1 MRVLTSLAAA
11 AAFAASASVLAA
23 QAPAR
28 PAVRLTMQEAVRL
41 ALLNGEEV
49 RLARASVDQ
58 AHGQVTEAFASA
70 LPEIRTSITYQ
81 RTFASVFAGGQSTG
95 PALAPFAPDTT
106 ASLGERVR
114 YLEDEYPNNLPRGL
128 SQLFAATPFGREN
141 TYTAAVT
148 VQQTL
153 FQGGKVGAGLR
164 GARAYERAT
173 RAQLEETQQDIVYRV
188 KQAYLNALFAQRML
202 DIAEGSQALSDEQL
216 RRVQL
221 NHRVG
226 SSADYDLLRA
236 EVESANQEPQV
247 IAARN
252 TRDLAELEVRRL
264 VNIAPDQ
271 PIELDAGILA
281 VSDSL
286 PAVDLATLD
295 REIADRA
302 ALQAAEAGVE
312 FRRQAVRVYRGDLY
326 PVLRFNMSYGGQAF
340 PSGTFPSGGDFRKD
354 WTASLSL
361 SMPLFDG
368 FRTRGRVEQARAE
381 LSRAELVLA
390 QTRESVGIEV
400 EQARAEMVRARALV
414 SARRQTVA
422 QAARAHHL
430 ASVRYANGIA
440 AALEVSDARLA
451 MQQSRV
457 NEAQATRDYLLA
469 IAGLERAL
477 GRPVPVVG
485 LDRRAEAP
493 AGVNGSIRGEQ
504 TP

>member
-1 MRVLTSLAAA
+1 MPFGESWVRRSFF
-11 AAFAASASVLAA
+11 FAPFRLSAQTPASE
-23 QAPAR
+23 P
-28 PAVRLTMQEAVRL
+28 VRLTMQEAVRR
-41 ALLNGEEV
+41 ALQYGEEV
-49 RLARASVDQ
+49 QLARSAVQQ
-58 AHGQVTEAFASA
+58 ARGQVTEAFAGA
-70 LPEIRTSITYQ
+70 LPEIRGSVTYQ
-81 RTFASVFAGGQSTG
+81 RTFASVFGGGGSGTT
-95 PALAPFAPDTT
+95 LDPFAPDTN
-106 ASLGERVR
+106 ASLSDRVR

-128 SQLFAATPFGREN
+128 SDLFAATPFGREN
-141 TYTAAVT
+141 TYTAAIT

-164 GARAYERAT
+164 GARAYERAA
-173 RAQLEETQQDIVYRV
+173 RAQLEETQQDVVYRV
-188 KQAYLNALFAQRML
+188 KQAYMNALFAQRML
-202 DIAEGSQALSDEQL
+202 DIAEGGKALSDEQL

-221 NHRVG
+221 NHQVG

-252 TRDLAELEVRRL
+252 TRDLALLEVRRL
-264 VNIAPDQ
+264 VNIAPGQ
-271 PIELDAGILA
+271 AVELDAGILA
-281 VSDSL
+281 ASDSL
-286 PAVDLATLD
+286 PVVDLVVLD
-295 REIADRA
+295 AEIASRA
-302 ALQAAEAGVE
+302 ALQAAQATLD
-312 FRRQAVRVYRGDLY
+312 FRRQVVRVYRGDLY
-326 PVLRFNMSYGGQAF
+326 PALRFIMSYGGQAF
-340 PSGTFPSGGDFRKD
+340 PSGTFPSGGDFRRD

-381 LSRAELVLA
+381 LDRAELQLA

-400 EQARAEMVRARALV
+400 EQARAEMLRARALV
-414 SARRQTVA
+414 SARRQTVT
-422 QAARAHHL
+422 QAVRAHHL

-477 GRPVPVVG
+477 GRTVPVQAVE
-485 LDRRAEAP
+485 RRAEAQTR
-493 AGVNGSIRGEQ
+493 GGDQNSGEQ
-504 TP
+504 LP

>member
-1 MRVLTSLAAA
+1 MRALTSVAVAVVL
-11 AAFAASASVLAA
+11 SAGPSALSA
-23 QAPAR
+23 QSPPAQ
-28 PAVRLTMQEAVRL
+28 PVRLTMQEAVRR
-41 ALLNGEEV
+41 ALQYGEEV
-49 RLARASVDQ
+49 RLARATVAQ
-58 AHGQVTEAFASA
+58 ARGQVTEAFASA
-70 LPEIRTSITYQ
+70 LPEIRGSVTYQ
-81 RTFASVFAGGQSTG
+81 RTFASVFSGGSSG
-95 PALAPFAPDTT
+95 PTLAPFAPDST
-106 ASLGERVR
+106 ASLGDRVR
-114 YLEDEYPNNLPRGL
+114 YLEDEYPNTLPRGL
-128 SQLFAATPFGREN
+128 SQLFAATPFGRAS

-164 GARAYERAT
+164 GARAYEQAA

-202 DIAEGSQALSDEQL
+202 DIAEGSKALSDEQL

-221 NHRVG
+221 NHQVG

-252 TRDLAELEVRRL
+252 TRDLAQLEVRRL
-264 VNIAPDQ
+264 VNIAPDE
-271 PIELDAGILA
+271 PVELDAGILA
-281 VSDSL
+281 ASNSL
-286 PAVDLATLD
+286 PVVDLAALD
-295 REIADRA
+295 ADIASRS
-302 ALQAAEAGVE
+302 ALQAAEATVE

-326 PVLRFNMSYGGQAF
+326 PLLRFNMSYGGQAF
-340 PSGTFPSGGDFRKD
+340 PSGTFPSGGDFHKD

-381 LSRAELVLA
+381 LDRAELQLA

-400 EQARAEMVRARALV
+400 EQARAEMQRARALV
-414 SARRQTVA
+414 SARRQTVT
-422 QAARAHHL
+422 QAERAHHL
-430 ASVRYANGIA
+430 ASVRYTNGISA
-440 AALEVSDARLA
+440 AIEVSDARLA

-477 GRPVPVVG
+477 GRSVPVVVG
-485 LDRRAEAP
+485 GDRRADAP
-493 AGVNGSIRGEQ
+493 AGGNRPNTGAQ
-504 TP
+504 NP